1 MSARKTKN
9 IIINCIVKKIA
20 DTTKFSGKELLMPI
34 VKVSEQ
40 MTELAKGAAEGAGET
55 RKLIEMTVEAVGKGI
70 TIADI
75 TAENMSEVMVG
86 AKETTDKMK
95 QMADE
100 LCEEANHMY
109 EIDENVS
116 KVAEIVDNNSAT
128 SEETAAVSQEQ
139 TAQVATMVQLLSQFK
154 I

>member
-1 MSARKTKN
+1 
-9 IIINCIVKKIA
+9 
-20 DTTKFSGKELLMPI
+20 MPI

-100 LCEEANHMY
+100 LREEANHMY
-109 EIDENVS
+109 
-116 KVAEIVDNNSAT
+116 
-128 SEETAAVSQEQ
+128 
-139 TAQVATMVQLLSQFK
+139 
-154 I
+154 